1 MLLEAGAPSLRA
13 AEEEDEE
20 EEDSR
25 PGLMSCS
32 LKRQTARAAARA
44 CPEGSL
50 RERAARARGPTR
62 RGGSTEDPAP
72 ASGRLASIDCVKQGE
87 GRSRKEEEEREKED
101 GGQDSVLPAA
111 SDGVCRRSNLHGQKE
126 RVDKR

>member
-87 GRSRKEEEEREKED
+87 GRSRKEEREKED